1 MKNEQK
7 QEKTEQKAAPAV
19 APVVERAKDEET
31 TDAAAAVDFAQV
43 IEQQSRTIA
52 EQAKRID
59 SLLTAVSNFTA
70 AGANYQQGERPTAP
84 QPGET
89 QAAREEVKTLAEL
102 DFRM

>member
-1 MKNEQK
+1 MGNEQK
-7 QEKTEQKAAPAV
+7 QEQTEQKAAPAV

-59 SLLTAVSNFTA
+59 SLLAAVSNFTA

>member
-1 MKNEQK
+1 MENEQK
-7 QEKTEQKAAPAV
+7 QEKTEQKAAV

-43 IEQQSRTIA
+43 IEQQSRTIT

-59 SLLTAVSNFTA
+59 SLLAAVSNFTA

-89 QAAREEVKTLAEL
+89 QAEREEVKTLAEL
-102 DFRM
+102 DFKM

>member
-1 MKNEQK
+1 MENEQK
-7 QEKTEQKAAPAV
+7 QEKTEQKTTV

-59 SLLTAVSNFTA
+59 SLLAAVSNFTA

-89 QAAREEVKTLAEL
+89 QAEREEVKTLAEL
-102 DFRM
+102 DFKM

>member
-1 MKNEQK
+1 MENEQK
-7 QEKTEQKAAPAV
+7 QEKTEQKAAV

-59 SLLTAVSNFTA
+59 SLLAAVSNFTA

-89 QAAREEVKTLAEL
+89 QAEREEVKTFAEL
-102 DFRM
+102 DFKM

>member
-1 MKNEQK
+1 MENEQK
-7 QEKTEQKAAPAV
+7 QEKTEQKAAV

-31 TDAAAAVDFAQV
+31 TDATAAVDFAQV

-59 SLLTAVSNFTA
+59 SLLAAVSNFTA

-89 QAAREEVKTLAEL
+89 QAEREEVKTLAEL
-102 DFRM
+102 DFKM

>member
-1 MKNEQK
+1 MENEQK
-7 QEKTEQKAAPAV
+7 QENTEQKA

-31 TDAAAAVDFAQV
+31 TDAAAAIDFAQV

-59 SLLTAVSNFTA
+59 SLLAAVSNFTA

-89 QAAREEVKTLAEL
+89 QAEREEVKTLAEL
-102 DFRM
+102 DFKM

>member
-31 TDAAAAVDFAQV
+31 TDAGAAVDFAQV

-59 SLLTAVSNFTA
+59 SLLAAVSNFTA

-89 QAAREEVKTLAEL
+89 QAEREEVKTLAEL
-102 DFRM
+102 DFKM

>member
-1 MKNEQK
+1 MGNEQK

-31 TDAAAAVDFAQV
+31 TDAGAAVDFAQV

-59 SLLTAVSNFTA
+59 SLLAAVSNFTA